1 MKELLQHPPAV
12 SSLYVA
18 TASLSD
24 DKTDMQVMEKRHT
37 RYPCLFISVLATAL
51 LSTVGGLHSAGAQT
65 EIRPGV
71 RGGPALMTIADL
83 PGESERQTGLS
94 AGVFA
99 TVDVPGPL
107 AIQPEVLYVQ
117 KNVMSSEAAFL
128 PGGRGPVAISRDIET
143 SYVEVPVLGKL
154 QVPDVPVVTPT
165 VAFGP
170 VVGAN
175 VQSSQSVRATDRLGN
190 ERDLSS
196 DQPPLDAN
204 GLEAGLLTGIGVK
217 MDIGGTAISVSGRYR
232 LGLTDVSS
240 GGESRLD
247 LGPSRGFSVTA
258 GIAF

>member
-1 MKELLQHPPAV
+1 MATLLLLMATLLLLIGSSPSESLAQVEV
-12 SSLYVA
+12 S
-18 TASLSD
+18 
-24 DKTDMQVMEKRHT
+24 
-37 RYPCLFISVLATAL
+37 P
-51 LSTVGGLHSAGAQT
+51 GL
-65 EIRPGV
+65 
-71 RGGPALMTIADL
+71 RGGAAFATITDL
-83 PGESERQTGLS
+83 PGEVERRRGLS
-94 AGVFA
+94 AGIFA

-154 QVPDVPVVTPT
+154 QVPGVPVVTPT

-175 VQSSQSVRATDRLGN
+175 VQSSRSVTATDRLGN
-190 ERDLSS
+190 ERDLPS

-204 GLEAGLLTGIGVK
+204 GVEAGLLTGIGVE
-217 MDIGGTAISVSGRYR
+217 MDIGGAAVSVSGRYR

-240 GGESRLD
+240 GGESNLD

-258 GIAF
+258 GIAL